1 MNDREKCLER
11 RAILQRNLMED
22 WMKAKEKTLARLIK
36 TMRTA
41 EGLTQSELAEA
52 VYSDK
57 GSICR
62 WEHGENITWYKFLEI
77 ATALGYM
84 VDIEVK
90 GGAE

>member
-1 MNDREKCLER
+1 
-11 RAILQRNLMED
+11 ME
-22 WMKAKEKTLARLIK
+22 ATEKTSSELIK

-41 EGLTQSELAEA
+41 EGLTQAELAEM

-77 ATALGYM
+77 AHTLGYM

-90 GGAE
+90 GGTE

>member
-1 MNDREKCLER
+1 MEATDR
-11 RAILQRNLMED
+11 
-22 WMKAKEKTLARLIK
+22 TLGEMIK
-36 TMRTA
+36 TMRKA

-62 WEHGENITWYKFLEI
+62 WEHGENITWNKFFEI
-77 ATALGYM
+77 ANALGYT
-84 VDIEVK
+84 VDVEVN

>member
-1 MNDREKCLER
+1 M
-11 RAILQRNLMED
+11 
-22 WMKAKEKTLARLIK
+22 ARLIK

-41 EGLTQSELAEA
+41 EGLTQAEIA
-52 VYSDK
+52 EEVYSDVS
-57 GSICR
+57 SICR

-77 ATALGYM
+77 ATALDYT

>member
-1 MNDREKCLER
+1 MEATDR
-11 RAILQRNLMED
+11 
-22 WMKAKEKTLARLIK
+22 TLGEMIN

-41 EGLTQSELAEA
+41 EGLTQAELAEM

-62 WEHGENITWYKFLEI
+62 WEHGENITWYKFFEI
-77 ATALGYM
+77 ANTLGYM

>member
-1 MNDREKCLER
+1 
-11 RAILQRNLMED
+11 ME
-22 WMKAKEKTLARLIK
+22 ATEKTLSELIK
-36 TMRTA
+36 TMRK
-41 EGLTQSELAEA
+41 EQGVTQYELAEA
-52 VYSDK
+52 VYSGK

-77 ATALGYM
+77 AHILGYT

>member
-1 MNDREKCLER
+1 
-11 RAILQRNLMED
+11 ME
-22 WMKAKEKTLARLIK
+22 ATEATLARLIK

-52 VYSDK
+52 VYSDV
-57 GSICR
+57 SSVCH
-62 WEHGENITWYKFLEI
+62 WEHGENITWHKFLEI
-77 ATALGYM
+77 AKALGYM

>member
-1 MNDREKCLER
+1 MEATDR
-11 RAILQRNLMED
+11 
-22 WMKAKEKTLARLIK
+22 TLGELIK

-52 VYSDK
+52 VYSDVS
-57 GSICR
+57 SICR

-84 VDIEVK
+84 VEIEVK

>member
-1 MNDREKCLER
+1 
-11 RAILQRNLMED
+11 ME
-22 WMKAKEKTLARLIK
+22 ATEKTLSELIK

-41 EGLTQSELAEA
+41 EGLTQAELAEM

-62 WEHGENITWYKFLEI
+62 WEHGENISLYKFLEI
-77 ATALGYM
+77 AHTLGYM

-90 GGAE
+90 GGAEQCSEITG

>member
-1 MNDREKCLER
+1 
-11 RAILQRNLMED
+11 MEATE
-22 WMKAKEKTLARLIK
+22 MTLARLIK

-41 EGLTQSELAEA
+41 ECVTQEELEKA

-62 WEHGENITWYKFLEI
+62 WEHGESITWHKFIEI
-77 ATALGYM
+77 AWVLGYT